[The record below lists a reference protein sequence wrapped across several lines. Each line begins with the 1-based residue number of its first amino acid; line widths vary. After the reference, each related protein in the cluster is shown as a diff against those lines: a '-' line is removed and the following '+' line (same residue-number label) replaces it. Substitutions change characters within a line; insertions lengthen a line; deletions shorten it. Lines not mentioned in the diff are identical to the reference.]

1 MIVRTWSN
9 TKSDI
14 LKENHVL
21 PLHGLRYDAGSW
33 IAEILDNE
41 LMSYDVVKRRKIS
54 EKVWEEWLVPQ
65 TVPRL
70 PRESF
75 GVEEFMYELKD
86 GVIRMKEWALSQV
99 HQLPL
104 PPLPQQPSRQQPQQ
118 PQQSQQ
124 QRQAPLQLQ
133 RGRQQ
138 QQHSLQHP
146 LQSRPLKQTQETS
159 QQHPTQD
166 HEGSFQQQGRRI
178 NNLPNPPQQLPSNS
192 GAHSQ
197 PQQGGQRTQGLHS
210 SQHKSVRPP
219 PLPQQPVT
227 LNQPLTQLEPSG
239 APVLQY
245 HTQAVSSQ
253 PQRDSLDYSPQQKAQ
268 RQGTSGRGRSGSFQ
282 RGNGMRVPVTCQIL
296 D

>member
-41 LMSYDVVKRRKIS
+41 LMSYDIVKRRKIS

-65 TVPRL
+65 TLARL

-75 GVEEFMYELKD
+75 GVEEFMYDFKD
-86 GVIRMKEWALSQV
+86 GVIKMKEWVLSQV
-99 HQLPL
+99 HQQLL
-104 PPLPQQPSRQQPQQ
+104 PPLLQQPLRQQPQQ
-118 PQQSQQ
+118 Q
-124 QRQAPLQLQ
+124 QRQAQRQPQQAQLQ
-133 RGRQQ
+133 S
-138 QQHSLQHP
+138 H
-146 LQSRPLKQTQETS
+146 PLKQMQETS
-159 QQHPTQD
+159 QQHPKQD
-166 HEGSFQQQGRRI
+166 HGASFQQQARRI

-197 PQQGGQRTQGLHS
+197 PQQGGQQRQGLHS
-210 SQHKSVRPP
+210 SQHRSVRPP

-227 LNQPLTQLEPSG
+227 LNQPLTQLEQSG
-239 APVLQY
+239 VPVSQY
-245 HTQAVSSQ
+245 RTQAVSSQ
-253 PQRDSLDYSPQQKAQ
+253 PLRDSLDYSPQQQ
-268 RQGTSGRGRSGSFQ
+268 GRRQGTLGRGRSGSFQ